1 MESHRETLRELKADV
16 LRPSKWISS
25 YENFVTKNLNTV
37 NQVESALRSLTYIIP
52 GLTICSNESVAIS
65 MLIRTVGRFRDSEL
79 PSECR
84 TILSLLVYRY
94 DTDRWNI

>member
-25 YENFVTKNLNTV
+25 YENFVTRNLNTV

-52 GLTICSNESVAIS
+52 GLTIYSKRIDRDLNANTYCRPIS
-65 MLIRTVGRFRDSEL
+65 
-79 PSECR
+79 
-84 TILSLLVYRY
+84 
-94 DTDRWNI
+94 